1 MTATDP
7 ATTARADE
15 LLRSRRFLVLLLIS
29 AVVGG
34 LVSVAAWGFL
44 VVVKQ
49 LQTATYTDLP
59 HGLGLSPVPNWW
71 PFVPLAV
78 SGVVVALTIR
88 YLPGRGGNVP
98 VDGFHAGEKPTV
110 SELPGITI
118 AALTGIALG
127 PVVGPEGPLIALGAG
142 MAIALTR
149 LIPRPLPEQSFV
161 VIAGVGS
168 FAAIS
173 TLLGSPIVG
182 AFLLLEISGL
192 AGSLASVMLLPG
204 LLGSGLGALIFTGL
218 GRLSGQGE
226 FALAIPNLPSAG
238 RPTVSEF
245 GWALLVG
252 VAGALLCRLIR
263 LCAQSIRPLVER
275 FVIPATIT
283 VALVIAA
290 LAMLYAEVS
299 GNPTSDVL
307 FSGQDQLPS
316 LLEQGSTF
324 SVGALLLLMLCKGL
338 AYSGSLVAFRGG
350 PTFPAMFIGAVGGIA
365 MSHLPGMSY
374 IPAVAIGIGAMTVS
388 MLRLPM
394 TSVLLTSLFLGS
406 DGILVMPVVIVAVVV
421 AHVTTIRMTP
431 RPAD

>member
-1 MTATDP
+1 MTAAPCAMSNSGPDTNV
-7 ATTARADE
+7 ATT
-15 LLRSRRFLVLLLIS
+15 
-29 AVVGG
+29 
-34 LVSVAAWGFL
+34 
-44 VVVKQ
+44 Q
-49 LQTATYTDLP
+49 
-59 HGLGLSPVPNWW
+59 
-71 PFVPLAV
+71 V
-78 SGVVVALTIR
+78 SGTPNR
-88 YLPGRGGNVP
+88 SSR
-98 VDGFHAGEKPTV
+98 
-110 SELPGITI
+110 
-118 AALTGIALG
+118 
-127 PVVGPEGPLIALGAG
+127 
-142 MAIALTR
+142 
-149 LIPRPLPEQSFV
+149 
-161 VIAGVGS
+161 
-168 FAAIS
+168 
-173 TLLGSPIVG
+173 
-182 AFLLLEISGL
+182 
-192 AGSLASVMLLPG
+192 
-204 LLGSGLGALIFTGL
+204 LGALIFTGL